1 MKPAKTGTVSGC
13 IIWMLV
19 FSILCMCLFPVTMV
33 VGSVT
38 STVTGDSVARI
49 LEPRLCPENTT
60 AEIYTYETT
69 TTDPNGF
76 ETPSTAFEMR
86 CVDANGKIVKDLGPT
101 YAFIWMGILG
111 GIGLILSA
119 VLAFL
124 LAAPAGALIARM
136 LKKRQANNT
145 EPNI

>member
-49 LEPRLCPENTT
+49 LGPRLCPDDSTG
-60 AEIYTYETT
+60 EIYTYETT
-69 TTDPNGF
+69 TTDENGF
-76 ETPSTAFEMR
+76 ETPTTAFEMR
-86 CVDANGKIVKDLGPT
+86 CVGANGKIVKDLGPN
-101 YAFIWMGILG
+101 YAFIWDGILG

-124 LAAPAGALIARM
+124 LAAPAGALIAKV
-136 LKKRQANNT
+136 LKKGQMIPSR
-145 EPNI
+145 E